1 MNIKRLTICHF
12 RGIDQLDWDIA
23 GRFVC
28 LIGPGDSTKSTILE
42 AIEMALTPRRSVS
55 FDDADFYNADTDNPI
70 LIEVSVGEVPT
81 DLLADAK
88 FGYLIRGWNG
98 KTGIRDEPQDD
109 DEPVLTIRLSVDE
122 TLEPTWLVVNDRQ
135 PEGKRISAFD
145 RTKFGVS
152 RIGDYVDWQFSWG
165 QGSALTRLMEQKQD
179 VHSIL
184 ASARRQAKA
193 SLNTDDLPL
202 LKQSARNAETI
213 GKRLGVAAR
222 SEAGFIPHLDI
233 RSVSIGASILALH
246 DGPIPL
252 RQAGLGTTRLLTMGL
267 QHEAG
272 RAGGITLIDEIE
284 HGLEP
289 HRVRRLLHVLRTG
302 TRLQETANVDDVN
315 SNATAVDT
323 ANQIFLTTHSPVA
336 LCELEPA
343 DLRVVRS
350 DNGITNI
357 KRPDDAMRP
366 LFRTNPDAF
375 LARRVIVCEGKTEI
389 GFCRALDAWWSDA
402 ENSFA
407 YVGAALADGQGNTKG
422 PAAAVNFA
430 SLGYRTAFFGDSDEP
445 LKPDETSLN
454 GAGVCAVVWAGG
466 VSIEERVA
474 LDLPWDG
481 FVAMARL
488 ALEEHGEDHVLA
500 KLASPFELQPGAV
513 PANPDNWRTLLSDE
527 VAVRTAFAKAAKE
540 KKAAWFKR
548 VDRAEKLGELVIRY
562 WDVIAEKSL
571 GAGIRQLKS
580 WVYD

>member
-1 MNIKRLTICHF
+1 MNIKRLKICHF
-12 RGIDQLDWDIA
+12 RGIDQLDWDIS
-23 GRFVC
+23 GQLVC

-42 AIEMALTPRRSVS
+42 AIELALTPRRSVS
-55 FDDADFYNADTDNPI
+55 FDDADFYNACTGNSI
-70 LIEVSVGEVPT
+70 TIEITVGEVPAA
-81 DLLADAK
+81 LLADAK

-109 DEPVLTIRLSVDE
+109 DEPILTIRLSVDE
-122 TLEPTWLVVNDRQ
+122 TLEPTWLVVNDRHL
-135 PEGKRISAFD
+135 EGKRISAFD

-152 RIGDYVDWQFSWG
+152 RIGNYVDWQFSWG

-222 SEAGFIPHLDI
+222 SGVGFIPNLDI

-252 RQAGLGTTRLLTMGL
+252 RQAGIGTTRLLTIGL

-289 HRVRRLLHVLRTG
+289 CRVRGLLHVLRTG
-302 TRLQETANVDDVN
+302 TRLQEAADAGDVSSDATPGN
-315 SNATAVDT
+315 ASNQV
-323 ANQIFLTTHSPVA
+323 FLTTHSPVA
-336 LCELEPA
+336 LSELEPA
-343 DLRVVRS
+343 NLRVVRS
-350 DNGITNI
+350 DNGITSI
-357 KRPDDAMRP
+357 KQPDDAMRP

-389 GFCRALDAWWSDA
+389 GFCRALDAWWSDV
-402 ENSFA
+402 EDSFA
-407 YVGAALADGQGNTKG
+407 YMGAALADGQGNTKG
-422 PAAAVNFA
+422 PVAAVNFA

-445 LKPDETSLN
+445 LTPDEATLN
-454 GAGVCAVVWAGG
+454 KADVFSVVWVGG

-481 FVAMARL
+481 FVAMVGL
-488 ALEEHGEDHVLA
+488 VFEEFGEDHVQA
-500 KLASPFELQPGAV
+500 KLASPFGCKPEEV
-513 PANPDNWRTLLSDE
+513 PLDPNKWRTLLADE
-527 VAVRTAFAKAAKE
+527 TAVRTAFAKAAKAR
-540 KKAAWFKR
+540 KAEWFKR
-548 VDRAEKLGELVIRY
+548 VDRAEQLGQLVVRH
-562 WDVIAEKSL
+562 WDHVAEKPL
-571 GAGIRQLKS
+571 GAGIGQLKG
-580 WVYD
+580 WLYD